1 MRIPRFNNF
10 KVTFPNQCLPEF
22 MIDMYKD
29 ILRDDPDNLLKIYNG
44 NPINCI
50 TESVVGIHLPGM
62 HLKLVEQTK
71 QDIQGTGSV
80 IMYWPKGVNNMR
92 VLDDNEMSFQFRHMD
107 GLYNYF
113 MLRGAVAYMA
123 DDNAQSAQGET
134 FKTIGD
140 LSLMV
145 SMSKNW
151 ATRHVF
157 TNVVYSAIDGTEFSY
172 SNMASEQ
179 TFTVRAKFTYYYTEY
194 WYKDKCI
201 SKIAYNH
208 NLGN

>member
-29 ILRDDPDNLLKIYNG
+29 ILSDDPDNLLKIYNG

-62 HLKLVEQTK
+62 
-71 QDIQGTGSV
+71 
-80 IMYWPKGVNNMR
+80 
-92 VLDDNEMSFQFRHMD
+92 HMD

-151 ATRHVF
+151 STRHVF